1 MHSVEQAVTN
11 EKRFRKADH
20 KLLIEYINW
29 SELVE
34 DFNLKAGDLDY
45 SEYNKLEII
54 LANYIKI
61 NK

>member
-1 MHSVEQAVTN
+1 MRSVEQAITN

-29 SELVE
+29 SELVK

-45 SEYNKLEII
+45 SEYNKLEMI